1 MSSEAHNLADTL
13 MQRANAN
20 SPLGIAE
27 MRAFSVMLRR
37 IAVESDRMT
46 NAINQIVENGWLD
59 EREMPGHMRTISEVI
74 AALPLVVID
83 GGKR

>member
-1 MSSEAHNLADTL
+1 MSSEAHTLADTL
-13 MQRANAN
+13 MLRANAN

-27 MRAFSVMLRR
+27 MRAFSVMIRR

-46 NAINQIVENGWLD
+46 DALNQIVEKGWID
-59 EREMPGHMRTISEVI
+59 ERETQDHMRSIGDVI
-74 AALPLVVID
+74 AALPLVVVD